1 MNTTT
6 KRRRNNSHQGNN
18 VAKLRSFL
26 GVKQESL
33 AQDLKLTQQQ
43 VSQIEQQEKID
54 EETLIVIAE
63 YLNIRVDLLKNFD
76 EDAVIY
82 NINHYNVHDNT
93 FSDSSAAQVFN
104 PVEKIVELYER
115 LLESEKN
122 KLNKE

>member
-1 MNTTT
+1 MITSK
-6 KRRRNNSHQGNN
+6 KRKRNNVHMGHN

-33 AQDLKLTQQQ
+33 AQDLKMSQQQ
-43 VSQIEQQEKID
+43 VSQIEQQEKI
-54 EETLIVIAE
+54 EEEILILIAE
-63 YLNIRVDLLKNFD
+63 CLGTPVELIKNFD

-93 FSDSSAAQVFN
+93 FSDSSSAQVFN

-115 LLESEKN
+115 LLESERNNLTK
-122 KLNKE
+122 K

>member
-6 KRRRNNSHQGNN
+6 KRKRNTSHMGHN

-63 YLNIRVDLLKNFD
+63 YLNIPVDLLKNFD

-93 FSDSSAAQVFN
+93 FSDSSTAQVFN
-104 PVEKIVELYER
+104 PIEKIVELYER

-122 KLNKE
+122 NLNKK

>member
-1 MNTTT
+1 
-6 KRRRNNSHQGNN
+6 
-18 VAKLRSFL
+18 L

-54 EETLIVIAE
+54 EETLSVIAE
-63 YLNIRVDLLKNFD
+63 YLNIPVDLLKNFD

-104 PVEKIVELYER
+104 PIEKIVELYER

>member
-1 MNTTT
+1 TTT
-6 KRRRNNSHQGNN
+6 KRKRNSHQGHN
-18 VAKLRSFL
+18 VSKLRSFL

-63 YLNIRVDLLKNFD
+63 YLNIPLDLLKNFD

-93 FSDSSAAQVFN
+93 FSDSSAAQVF
-104 PVEKIVELYER
+104 
-115 LLESEKN
+115 
-122 KLNKE
+122 